1 MKINSIKNISKTVNL
16 LDKHIYNILKKEEMD
31 EDRLETIVGIRNEY
45 IEELNNQIR
54 IKNTREMFNKKKNY
68 GR

>member
-1 MKINSIKNISKTVNL
+1 MKINGIKNISKIIYL

-45 IEELNNQIR
+45 IQELNNQIR
-54 IKNTREMFNKKKNY
+54 IKNTREMFNKKKN
-68 GR
+68 

>member
-31 EDRLETIVGIRNEY
+31 EDRLETIVGIRNQY
-45 IEELNNQIR
+45 IQELNNQIR

>member
-1 MKINSIKNISKTVNL
+1 MKINSIKNISKIIYL

-54 IKNTREMFNKKKNY
+54 IKNTREMFNKKKN
-68 GR
+68 

>member
-45 IEELNNQIR
+45 IQELNNQIR

>member
-1 MKINSIKNISKTVNL
+1 MKINSIKNISKTIYL

-31 EDRLETIVGIRNEY
+31 EDRLETIVGIRNQY
-45 IEELNNQIR
+45 IQELNNQIR